1 MQFYTYS
8 FVEGQSHIDHM
19 LQYVL
24 IALVLI
30 AWLIVG
36 GKYMCNRF
44 QTKYRDLSVILFLTG
59 VFLLGAN
66 WQEYSQTR
74 QSTEDMSWMT
84 AFLGNFAYNM
94 DVPKESLLVNSLR
107 LKNSMIVKT
116 GDRDY
121 FSVDFT
127 DNQTAYKVTR
137 IYMIDVN
144 IKVNDK

>member
-1 MQFYTYS
+1 
-8 FVEGQSHIDHM
+8 M
-19 LQYVL
+19 LRYVL

-74 QSTEDMSWMT
+74 QSTEDMSRRT
-84 AFLGNFAYNM
+84 AFIGNFAYNM

-127 DNQTAYKVTR
+127 DNQTAYQVTR

>member
-66 WQEYSQTR
+66 WQEYSQAR
-74 QSTEDMSWMT
+74 QSTEDMSRMT

>member
-66 WQEYSQTR
+66 W
-74 QSTEDMSWMT
+74 
-84 AFLGNFAYNM
+84 
-94 DVPKESLLVNSLR
+94 
-107 LKNSMIVKT
+107 
-116 GDRDY
+116 
-121 FSVDFT
+121 
-127 DNQTAYKVTR
+127 
-137 IYMIDVN
+137 
-144 IKVNDK
+144 

>member
-74 QSTEDMSWMT
+74 QSTEDMSRMT

-127 DNQTAYKVTR
+127 DNQTACKVTR